1 MILSV
6 RQWICACPG
15 KPLISIETAGENTG
29 LNVFGCQCCGGIDDG
44 ARVQLDER
52 HDYATGRVYEVVY
65 SPLLG
70 TATVKK
76 PGLLVPEV
84 VYEAEDPGAFESAV
98 TRARE
103 LAAEQ

>member
-1 MILSV
+1 MV
-6 RQWICACPG
+6 RQFDPMKDVITQQ
-15 KPLISIETAGENTG
+15 IG
-29 LNVFGCQCCGGIDDG
+29 L
-44 ARVQLDER
+44 
-52 HDYATGRVYEVVY
+52 YEVVY

-98 TRARE
+98 ARAKE

>member
-1 MILSV
+1 LAANVVEEATMV
-6 RQWICACPG
+6 REFNPIKDMVTQQI
-15 KPLISIETAGENTG
+15 
-29 LNVFGCQCCGGIDDG
+29 GI
-44 ARVQLDER
+44 
-52 HDYATGRVYEVVY
+52 YEVVY

-76 PGLLVPEV
+76 PGLLVLEV

-98 TRARE
+98 TRAKE